1 MEAKKTERIKVMVST
16 EEVRE
21 LEISFPYYTKD
32 QGIWCK
38 FFSRSVAMWVSY
50 YGFKSAI
57 EYSNGAVPESW
68 ITFQPI
74 TESEFNEQ
82 FNEVMNN
89 LIKMKNEKII

>member
-1 MEAKKTERIKVMVST
+1 MEAKTEKIKVTVNT
-16 EEVRE
+16 EEVKE
-21 LEISFPYYTKD
+21 LEISFPYYVKD
-32 QGIWCK
+32 GGLCCK
-38 FFSRSVAMWVSY
+38 FFNRSVAIWVSE

-82 FNEVMNN
+82 FNEVMTA
-89 LIKMKNEKII
+89 LIDINNEKTI